1 MRFGQLE
8 WYKAIY
14 RLHLILELLLGSL
27 HLVVPLPEVEVG
39 GVLLNSQLVAGLL
52 DGVEDGLPQP
62 LGLSHGLETK
72 FQHDTIHNLIDK
84 AYLLSQH
91 LVVLAVRVPGLR
103 LNTPDKKN

>member
-1 MRFGQLE
+1 M
-8 WYKAIY
+8 AIY
-14 RLHLILELLLGSL
+14 RLHLILELFLGSL

-72 FQHDTIHNLIDK
+72 DTTQLNNIHNLIDK

-103 LNTPDKKN
+103 LNTPDKKKLNINKF